1 MTQLTQ
7 TTAAGLVT
15 DDIALPARKPPERG
29 GFFGSRRFTQIAS
42 IVVGLGLWELAA
54 RFAIHNTAFLAP
66 PSLVAIRGW
75 QMILDGTL
83 LYNGWVS
90 LQELIIGFILGVVAG
105 IAIGAAMVQWKPV
118 NDALEVWISAL
129 YAAPIVALAPILII
143 WFGFGTQSK
152 VAVVFIMVVFPMVI
166 CTQAGL
172 ESVDRRLLL
181 VARSF
186 CGSRW
191 KTFRTVALPSAA
203 PFIVS
208 GMRQSVG
215 RALVGVVVGELFGA
229 KAGLGNI
236 ITTASSVFDMPTLF
250 VAVVTLALAGVIL
263 TGILRKLELRLAAWR
278 DVA

>member
-7 TTAAGLVT
+7 TSTGLVT
-15 DDIALPARKPPERG
+15 DDIALPTRRPVERP
-29 GFFGSRRFTQIAS
+29 GFFASRRVTELLSIIA
-42 IVVGLGLWELAA
+42 GLALWEVAA
-54 RFAIHNTAFLAP
+54 RFLIHNTAFLAP
-66 PSLVAIRGW
+66 PSLVAIRAW
-75 QMILDGTL
+75 QMIGDGTL

-90 LQELIIGFILGVVAG
+90 LQELIIGFVLGVAFG

-143 WFGFGTQSK
+143 WFGFGTSSK
-152 VAVVFIMVVFPMVI
+152 VAVVFIMVVFPMI
-166 CTQAGL
+166 ISTQAGL

-203 PFIVS
+203 PFMVS

-215 RALVGVVVGELFGA
+215 RGLVGVVVGELFGA
-229 KAGLGNI
+229 KAGLGNV

-263 TGILRKLELRLAAWR
+263 TGILRSFELRLAAWR

>member
-1 MTQLTQ
+1 MTQIIES
-7 TTAAGLVT
+7 AAILDDARLVE
-15 DDIALPARKPPERG
+15 REPEVTRP
-29 GFFGSRRFTQIAS
+29 GFFAGKRIREVISVI
-42 IVVGLGLWELAA
+42 LGLLIWEFFA
-54 RFAIHNTAFLAP
+54 RVVIHNTAFLAA
-66 PSLVAIRGW
+66 PSVVAVRTW
-75 QMILDGTL
+75 EMLLDGSL

-90 LQELIIGFILGVVAG
+90 FEELIIGFVLGVSVG
-105 IAIGAAMVQWKPV
+105 VVVGAAMVQWRLA
-118 NDALEVWISAL
+118 NDMLEIWISAL
-129 YAAPIVALAPILII
+129 YAAPMLALAPILII
-143 WFGFGTQSK
+143 WFGIGTMSK
-152 VAVVFIMVVFPMVI
+152 VAVVFIMVVFPMIIV
-166 CTQAGL
+166 TQAGL

-191 KTFRTVALPSAA
+191 KTFHTVALPSAA

-215 RALVGVVVGELFGA
+215 RGLVGVVVGELFGA

-263 TGILRKLELRLAAWR
+263 TGILRSFELRLAAWR

>member
-7 TTAAGLVT
+7 ATTGLIT
-15 DDIALPARKPPERG
+15 DDIVLPRRATGRA
-29 GFFGSRRFTQIAS
+29 GFFGTRRVTELISIIA
-42 IVVGLGLWELAA
+42 GLALWEFAA
-54 RFAIHNTAFLAP
+54 RFLIHNTAFLAP
-66 PSLVAIRGW
+66 PSLVAVRAV
-75 QMILDGTL
+75 QMIADGTL

-90 LQELIIGFILGVVAG
+90 FQELIIGFVLGVAAG

-263 TGILRKLELRLAAWR
+263 TGILRSFELRLAAWR

>member
-1 MTQLTQ
+1 MTTQVTQ
-7 TTAAGLVT
+7 TAGGLVT
-15 DDIALPARKPPERG
+15 DDIALPRRRPVPRKGILSARTITQVLSVIG
-29 GFFGSRRFTQIAS
+29 GLA
-42 IVVGLGLWELAA
+42 LWELAA
-54 RFAIHNTAFLAP
+54 RYAVHNTAFLAP
-66 PSLVAIRGW
+66 PSLVAVRFW
-75 QMILDGTL
+75 QMLRDGSL
-83 LYNGWVS
+83 IYNSAVS
-90 LQELIIGFILGVVAG
+90 FEELVGGFVLGVGAG
-105 IAIGAAMVQWKPV
+105 IIIGAAMVQWKQV
-118 NDALEVWISAL
+118 DHALEVWISAL

-143 WFGFGTQSK
+143 WFGFGPLSK
-152 VAVVFIMVVFPMVI
+152 VAVVFIMVVFPMII

-191 KTFRTVALPSAA
+191 KTFHTVALPSAA

-215 RALVGVVVGELFGA
+215 RGLVGVVVGELFGA

-263 TGILRKLELRLAAWR
+263 TGILRSFELRLAAWR

>member
-1 MTQLTQ
+1 MTQLLQAPPLISEDVTPPRRPPAER
-7 TTAAGLVT
+7 TGLL
-15 DDIALPARKPPERG
+15 AP
-29 GFFGSRRFTQIAS
+29 RRITELLS

-54 RFAIHNTAFLAP
+54 RFAVHNTAFLAP
-66 PSLVAIRGW
+66 PSLVAVRAW
-75 QMILDGTL
+75 QMLLDGSL
-83 LYNGWVS
+83 LYNSWIS
-90 LQELIIGFILGVVAG
+90 FQELLIGFVLGVVSG
-105 IAIGAAMVQWKPV
+105 VVIGAAMVQWRSV
-118 NDALEVWISAL
+118 DHSLEVWISAL
-129 YAAPIVALAPILII
+129 YAAPIVALAPVIII
-143 WFGFGTQSK
+143 WFGVGTSSK
-152 VAVVFIMVVFPMVI
+152 VAVVFIMVVFPMI
-166 CTQAGL
+166 ISTQAGL
-172 ESVDRRLLL
+172 ESVDRRLLV

-215 RALVGVVVGELFGA
+215 RGLVGVVVGELFGA

-250 VAVVTLALAGVIL
+250 VAIVTLALAGVLL
-263 TGILRKLELRLAAWR
+263 TGILRKFELRLAAWR

>member
-7 TTAAGLVT
+7 TSAGIVT
-15 DDIALPARKPPERG
+15 DDVALPRNQVERT
-29 GFFGSRRFTQIAS
+29 GFRATKRFTELIS
-42 IVVGLGLWELAA
+42 IVAGLALWEVAA

-66 PSLVAIRGW
+66 PSLVAVRAW

-90 LQELIIGFILGVVAG
+90 FQELILGFVLGVAVG
-105 IAIGAAMVQWKPV
+105 IAVGAAMVQWKPV

-152 VAVVFIMVVFPMVI
+152 VAVVFIMVVFPMI
-166 CTQAGL
+166 INTQAGL

-181 VARSF
+181 VARSY

-215 RALVGVVVGELFGA
+215 RGLVGVVVGELFGA
-229 KAGLGNI
+229 KAGLGNV

-250 VAVVTLALAGVIL
+250 VAVVTLALAGVVL
-263 TGILRKLELRLAAWR
+263 TGILRKFELRLAAWR

>member
-1 MTQLTQ
+1 MTQLTE
-7 TTAAGLVT
+7 TTPLIA
-15 DDIALPARKPPERG
+15 DDVVPVRRRSAPRG
-29 GFFGSRRFTQIAS
+29 GFFGGRRFTELCSIAG
-42 IVVGLGLWELAA
+42 GLALWELAA
-54 RFAIHNTAFLAP
+54 RFAVHNNAFLAP
-66 PSLVAIRGW
+66 PSLVALRAW
-75 QMILDGTL
+75 QMVLDGSL

-90 LQELIIGFILGVVAG
+90 FQELIVGFVLGVAFG

-118 NDALEVWISAL
+118 DHALEVWISAL

-143 WFGFGTQSK
+143 WFGVGTASK
-152 VAVVFIMVVFPMVI
+152 VAVVFIMVVFPMI
-166 CTQAGL
+166 ISTQAGL

-250 VAVVTLALAGVIL
+250 VAVVTLALAGVVL
-263 TGILRKLELRLAAWR
+263 TGLLRTFELRLAAWR

>member
-7 TTAAGLVT
+7 TTAGLVT
-15 DDIALPARKPPERG
+15 DDAPLPRAHTARSGALSLRTRTQVLSIIG
-29 GFFGSRRFTQIAS
+29 GLA
-42 IVVGLGLWELAA
+42 LWELLA
-54 RFAIHNTAFLAP
+54 RFAVHNTAFLAP
-66 PSLVAIRGW
+66 PSIVAVRFW
-75 QMILDGTL
+75 QMLLDGTL

-90 LQELIIGFILGVVAG
+90 LQELIWGFILGVAVG
-105 IAIGAAMVQWKPV
+105 VIIGAAMVQWKMV
-118 NDALEVWISAL
+118 DDALAVWISAL
-129 YAAPIVALAPILII
+129 YAAPIVALAPVLII
-143 WFGFGTQSK
+143 WFGFGLWSK

-166 CTQAGL
+166 NTQAGL

-191 KTFRTVALPSAA
+191 KTFLTVALPSAA

-215 RALVGVVVGELFGA
+215 RGLVGVVIGELFGA

-250 VAVVTLALAGVIL
+250 VAVVTLALAGIIL
-263 TGILRKLELRLAAWR
+263 TAILRSYELRLAAWR

>member
-1 MTQLTQ
+1 MTQLSQ
-7 TTAAGLVT
+7 TATGLVT
-15 DDIALPARKPPERG
+15 DDIELPRSKTAART
-29 GFFGSRRFTQIAS
+29 GFFAARNVTQFLS
-42 IVVGLGLWELAA
+42 IIGGLALWEALA

-66 PSLVAIRGW
+66 PSLVAIRFW
-75 QMILDGTL
+75 QMLADGSL
-83 LYNGWVS
+83 LYNS
-90 LQELIIGFILGVVAG
+90 AISFEELIGGFVLGVAAG
-105 IAIGAAMVQWKPV
+105 IAIGAAMVQWRLV
-118 NDALEVWISAL
+118 DNALEVWIAAL

-143 WFGFGTQSK
+143 WFGFGPWSK
-152 VAVVFIMVVFPMVI
+152 VAVVFIMVVFPMIIV
-166 CTQAGL
+166 TQAGL

-215 RALVGVVVGELFGA
+215 RGLVGVVVGELFGA

-263 TGILRKLELRLAAWR
+263 TGILRSFELRLAAWR

>member
-7 TTAAGLVT
+7 TQTAAGLVT
-15 DDIALPARKPPERG
+15 DDIPLPVRPKSTKRG
-29 GFFGSRRFTQIAS
+29 LSQRRATEITS
-42 IVVGLGLWELAA
+42 IVAGLALWEFAA

-66 PSLVAIRGW
+66 PSLVAVRFW
-75 QMILDGTL
+75 QMLLDGSL
-83 LYNGWVS
+83 IYNGWVS
-90 LQELIIGFILGVVAG
+90 LQELILGFVLGVVVG

-118 NDALEVWISAL
+118 DHALEVWISAL

-143 WFGFGTQSK
+143 WFGFGTASK
-152 VAVVFIMVVFPMVI
+152 VAVVFIMVVFPMI
-166 CTQAGL
+166 ISTQAGL

-191 KTFRTVALPSAA
+191 KTFVTVALPSAA

-215 RALVGVVVGELFGA
+215 RGLVGVVVGELFGA
-229 KAGLGNI
+229 KAGLGNVN
-236 ITTASSVFDMPTLF
+236 TTASSVFDMPTLF

-263 TGILRKLELRLAAWR
+263 TGILRSFELRLAAWR